1 MQSPSMTIQKKSML
15 LPINEGDVRM
25 SRIITQDIGEP
36 KEEYAKPCSRAD
48 AMSEAEMQEWLKK
61 WSIKYPPSAVQG
73 TLEQIIKEYGE
84 DAINE
89 VLSKR
94 GAER

>member
-1 MQSPSMTIQKKSML
+1 
-15 LPINEGDVRM
+15 M
-25 SRIITQDIGEP
+25 SGIITQDTGEL
-36 KEEYAKPCSRAD
+36 KEEKSCSRTG

-61 WSIKYPPSAVQG
+61 WSIKYPSSAVQG

-84 DAINE
+84 NAINE

-94 GAER
+94 GTER